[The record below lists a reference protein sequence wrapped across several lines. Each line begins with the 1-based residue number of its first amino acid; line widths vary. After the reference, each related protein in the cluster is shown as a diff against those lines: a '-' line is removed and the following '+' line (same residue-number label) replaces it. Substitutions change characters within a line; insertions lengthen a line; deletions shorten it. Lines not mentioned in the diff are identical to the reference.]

1 MYQSIRQTLIIIGST
16 YRFWLSKHNV
26 STVENSRISLFQMF
40 QLSDRDYQGSESVRL
55 QDEQAREQPTQQLLW
70 RNLYTNLLVCA
81 TSSYERARVDGLNNT
96 STENFVEADKA
107 TASDQ

>member
-1 MYQSIRQTLIIIGST
+1 MYQSIRLTLIIIDST

-40 QLSDRDYQGSESVRL
+40 QLSDQDYQGSESVRL

-70 RNLYTNLLVCA
+70 RNLYTVLLVWA
-81 TSSYERARVDGLNNT
+81 TAHTRARVDGLNNT
-96 STENFVEADKA
+96 STENFVEAGKP
-107 TASDQ
+107 TASNQ